1 MPDLVKLLAEK
12 VNCGSD
18 TAGQFLREFAVV
30 VGQGLVADSSVR
42 IAGLGTFKVS
52 NDVNGKRTVEFAPE
66 QSLAATVNEPFE
78 IFDTV
83 EVADSVTDEDLAG
96 PAPARVSVPA
106 APATEPV
113 VSAEPVNVASPTTPP
128 EIPAT
133 EEPKVELEPAPAA
146 EPQAEPAPVA
156 EPEPQVVP
164 PPIPERFKEVKSEQ
178 PAAEPE
184 PEMPEPEVAETEP
197 EQPAVEEPAEPE
209 ATEPEVSEPIIPST
223 EQSYPHPTPTASPMA
238 PAARDYDAPVSVVLE
253 PESRVTIRRLG
264 HTSLTLIV
272 TAIAA
277 CLLGFVIGYVVYRY
291 TSFGFSGITN
301 TGEVAVAD
309 SIAAGDAAPQVLTPD
324 EAEAARLDSIARA
337 ARQDSIAKAADAARQ
352 AEQQVVTDTVR
363 AGNFLTRMARRHY
376 GDSRFWVYIYL
387 ENKSKIKDPDN
398 LEAGTVLVIPPAEKY
413 GIDATNRESLKKAD
427 QEAYKAL
434 NE

>member
-83 EVADSVTDEDLAG
+83 EVADSVTDEELAG
-96 PAPARVSVPA
+96 PTPARVSVPA
-106 APATEPV
+106 VPATEPV
-113 VSAEPVNVASPTTPP
+113 VSAAMPAAPATPP

-133 EEPKVELEPAPAA
+133 EEPKVEPEPAPAA

-184 PEMPEPEVAETEP
+184 PEVAETEP
-197 EQPAVEEPAEPE
+197 EQPSVEEPAEPE
-209 ATEPEVSEPIIPST
+209 APEPVTPST
-223 EQSYPHPTPTASPMA
+223 EQSYPHPTPTTTPLA

-291 TSFGFSGITN
+291 TSFGFSGISN
-301 TGEVAVAD
+301 NGEVAMAD
-309 SIAAGDAAPQVLTPD
+309 SIAAGDAAAQVLTPE
-324 EAEAARLDSIARA
+324 EAEAARLDSVAKA
-337 ARQDSIAKAADAARQ
+337 ARQDSIAKAAEAARQ

>member
-83 EVADSVTDEDLAG
+83 EVADSVTDEELAD
-96 PAPARVSVPA
+96 PTPARVSVPA
-106 APATEPV
+106 APANEPV
-113 VSAEPVNVASPTTPP
+113 APAESVNVATPASITPP
-128 EIPAT
+128 EIPVTPVA
-133 EEPKVELEPAPAA
+133 EEPKD
-146 EPQAEPAPVA
+146 EPQAEPAPAA

-164 PPIPERFKEVKSEQ
+164 PPIPERFKEAKSEQ
-178 PAAEPE
+178 PVAEPE
-184 PEMPEPEVAETEP
+184 PEIPETEVAETEP
-197 EQPAVEEPAEPE
+197 EQPA
-209 ATEPEVSEPIIPST
+209 
-223 EQSYPHPTPTASPMA
+223 SPLA
-238 PAARDYDAPVSVVLE
+238 PASRDYDAPVSVVLE

-301 TGEVAVAD
+301 NGEVAVAD
-309 SIAAGDAAPQVLTPD
+309 SIAAGDTAAQVLTPD
-324 EAEAARLDSIARA
+324 EAEAARLDSVAKT
-337 ARQDSIAKAADAARQ
+337 ARQDSIANAAEAARQ
-352 AEQQVVTDTVR
+352 AEQQIVTDTVR

-387 ENKSKIKDPDN
+387 ENKAKIKDPDN